1 MAATV
6 TAIDKID
13 GFNVANIVVCKI
25 LNGETEVATMYI
37 PVHMALNKF
46 GLANINAWD
55 GSSVKTD
62 DGYVLAPQVG
72 AGEKDDN
79 NAFTGLLMGK
89 VKVAG

>member
-1 MAATV
+1 VYTYIWSTLGGQLSVVSDASKPMAATV

-25 LNGETEVATMYI
+25 LNGATEVATMYI

-55 GSSVKTD
+55 GSSVKTE
-62 DGYVLAPQVG
+62 DGYVLAP
-72 AGEKDDN
+72 
-79 NAFTGLLMGK
+79 
-89 VKVAG
+89 